1 MKLNSLIVYSTLLAI
16 AVLAAG
22 ARAADPTPEDRAVHQ
37 TAQAFAEAFNKA
49 DAKAV
54 AALWTPDGDYI
65 IGVDA
70 VEGRDKIQKLYE
82 EFFKAHP
89 GSKMTIDVESVRTIA
104 PNVALEEGTAKVSE
118 SKNGPPTAS
127 KYSAIHVKQNDG
139 KWLMA
144 SVQEF
149 ESRPVFEADLNDLAW
164 LIGTWQAAEEGGRV
178 EITYQWTD
186 NHKNFIRAETQTS
199 PKNGEPA
206 RGEPASAGGS
216 GGFQIIGRDPHT
228 GQIISWFFNAD
239 GGHGFGAWT
248 HDESRWMVDTQGVTG
263 KGVPSQAVNV
273 LHHASDSV
281 MSWQSIHRA
290 HGTERLP
297 DLKDVVFERQSPP
310 SKK

>member
-1 MKLNSLIVYSTLLAI
+1 MNPTYRLIVPALLAI
-16 AVLAAG
+16 AVLVAG
-22 ARAADPTPEDRAVHQ
+22 AHSAEPTPEERAVRQ
-37 TAQAFAEAFNKA
+37 TAQAFADAFNKA

-54 AALWTPDGDYI
+54 AALWTPDGDYL
-65 IGVDA
+65 IGLDS

-89 GSKMTIDVESVRTIA
+89 GSKMTVKVDSVRTIA
-104 PNVALEEGTAKVSE
+104 PSVALEEGTAKVSE

-149 ESRPVFEADLNDLAW
+149 ESRPVFESDLNDLAW
-164 LIGTWQAAEEGGRV
+164 LIGTWQASEEGGRV
-178 EITYQWTD
+178 EITYQWTS
-186 NHKNFIRAETQTS
+186 NHKNFIRGETKSS

-206 RGEPASAGGS
+206 SAGD
-216 GGFQIIGRDPHT
+216 GGTQIIGRDPHT

-248 HDESRWMVDTQGVTG
+248 PNENRWMIDTQGVTG
-263 KGVPSQAVNV
+263 NGVPSEAVNV

-281 MSWQSIHRA
+281 MSWQSSHRA
-290 HGTERLP
+290 HGDEILP
-297 DLKDVVFERQSPP
+297 DLKEVVFERESPANP
-310 SKK
+310 KR